1 MKEIAKDVGHWIRE
15 AFNTFCEWIAEA
27 IAILL
32 FVLLLFTTL
41 YIALN
46 TSCAVEGPEQ
56 PTVCI
61 FTDSNRFIDKLTE

>member
-15 AFNTFCEWIAEA
+15 TFNTFCEWVAYA
-27 IAILL
+27 ISMLL
-32 FVLLLFTTL
+32 FVFLLFITL

-46 TSCAVEGPEQ
+46 TSCAVEGPDQ

-61 FTDSNRFIDKLTE
+61 FTDSNRYINKLTE